1 MHVVLSSDQPGP
13 QTSLRPGLPTDTR
26 KFGDINDRYDPV
38 RYIIDN
44 ERVSVLQP
52 HLLTR
57 PKCYYIGL
65 DKEVR

>member
-1 MHVVLSSDQPGP
+1 
-13 QTSLRPGLPTDTR
+13 
-26 KFGDINDRYDPV
+26 V

-44 ERVSVLQP
+44 ERVGVLQP